1 MNAPFYEGGFFCGVC
16 KNMRCNKNGSLL
28 GRKHGEVGNWE
39 KKGDHWV
46 YDKDAYEGYVGPE
59 DTDDE
64 EEHGAGA
71 EHNYDDDEEEEDDG

>member
-1 MNAPFYEGGFFCGVC
+1 
-16 KNMRCNKNGSLL
+16 
-28 GRKHGEVGNWE
+28 VGNWE